1 MGKITVDPR
10 PGQRLREV
18 RQHREISRPSSP
30 RRSASGGTIQHYEH
44 GRSRITDDR
53 LDQLA
58 QALQCARLEL
68 LMPPG
73 SPPPSYWPR
82 LKPHARRRQKPPGR
96 RTALRLLAD
105 RAPRPA

>member
-18 RQHREISRPSSP
+18 RQHREISPAKLAKAIGVSV
-30 RRSASGGTIQHYEH
+30 GTIQHYER

-82 LKPHARRRQKPPGR
+82 LKPHARRPPEAAR
-96 RTALRLLAD
+96 PPH
-105 RAPRPA
+105 RA

>member
-18 RQHREISRPSSP
+18 RQHREISPANLAKAIGVSV
-30 RRSASGGTIQHYEH
+30 GTIQHYEH
-44 GRSRITDDR
+44 GRTRITDNR

-58 QALQCARLEL
+58 QALSCGRLEL

-73 SPPPSYWPR
+73 SPPPPY
-82 LKPHARRRQKPPGR
+82 
-96 RTALRLLAD
+96 
-105 RAPRPA
+105 